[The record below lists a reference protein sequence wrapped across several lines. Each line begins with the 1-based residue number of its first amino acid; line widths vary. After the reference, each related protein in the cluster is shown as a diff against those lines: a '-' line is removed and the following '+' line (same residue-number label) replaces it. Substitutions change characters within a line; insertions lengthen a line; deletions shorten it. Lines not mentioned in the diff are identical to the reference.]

1 MQIPE
6 EEILLSSCLK
16 KIETQLNW
24 GESID
29 WTNRDFELL
38 SEQIA
43 EKTGVTLSIVTLK
56 RIWGRIRYDNK
67 PTQTTLNALARF
79 IGYEEWRSFKQ
90 AYIGLAG
97 RIGIDPMLQARA
109 KQMHNTGE
117 KSNRYFPAMG
127 IGVLLFMGLLFYF
140 VLYKQIA
147 AANLNPEYY
156 DFSSKTTVTD
166 GLPNSVVF
174 DYDAKRAKAT
184 DTVRIQQS
192 WDKKLSQVVS
202 RTGNRHTSIY
212 YYPGFFQAKLTV
224 NGQIMAEHTIAIK
237 THGWLPM
244 IERANVPV
252 YLTEADAKQHN
263 QFGLPLAVLEKN
275 HIPMQPE
282 TPWVSY
288 CQVKEFDSTLLTNN
302 FILETKIRNE
312 YKEGSAACQNAV
324 IQVLCENGALVIPL
338 SNKGCVSDLN
348 LYLINKQVSGKTNDL
363 SFLGTDMSDWIV
375 LKCRV
380 VNKVMNLYI
389 NNVLVYQ
396 TRFAANASKIE
407 GLRYRFQGT
416 GSIAYVKLAK
426 LNGKISYEENFSG
439 QPITE

>member
-1 MQIPE
+1 MQFPDD
-6 EEILLSSCLK
+6 EILLASCLK

-43 EKTGVTLSIVTLK
+43 GKTGVTLSIVTLK

-67 PTQTTLNALARF
+67 PTQTTLNTLAKF
-79 IGYEEWRSFKQ
+79 IGYAEWRCFKQ
-90 AYIGLAG
+90 AYIGLAD
-97 RIGIDPMLQARA
+97 RIGIDPMQQARA
-109 KQMHNTGE
+109 EKMDHTGE
-117 KSNRYFPAMG
+117 KRNRYFPAMG

-140 VLYKQIA
+140 ILYKQIA

-174 DYDAKRAKAT
+174 EYDAKRAKAT

-192 WDKKLSQVVS
+192 WDKRLSQVVS

-212 YYPGFFQAKLTV
+212 YYPGFFRAKLTV
-224 NGQIMAEHTIAIK
+224 NGQIMAEHDIAIK

-244 IERANVPV
+244 IEQATVPV
-252 YLTEADAKQHN
+252 YLAEADARRDNK
-263 QFGLPLAVLEKN
+263 FGLPLTVLEKN
-275 HIPMQPE
+275 HIPLQPE

-288 CQVKEFDSTLLTNN
+288 CQVKEFDSSLLTDN

-312 YKEGSAACQNAV
+312 YKEGAAACQNAV
-324 IQVLCENGALVIPL
+324 IQILCENGALVIPL
-338 SNKGCVSDLN
+338 SNKGCSSDLN
-348 LYLINKQVSGKTNDL
+348 LYLINKPVSGKTNDL
-363 SFLGTDMSDWIV
+363 SAFGTDMSDWVV
-375 LKCRV
+375 LKCKV
-380 VNKVMNLYI
+380 VDKMMNVYI
-389 NNVLVYQ
+389 NNILVYQ
-396 TRFAANASKIE
+396 KKFTANASIIE

-416 GSIAYVKLAK
+416 GSIAYVRLTKP
-426 LNGKISYEENFSG
+426 NGKISYEENFSG
-439 QPITE
+439 QPIAE